1 MTLYGDAI
9 SKEVKTGIGQGAY
22 PKFNGIGFPMG
33 KRESNYVPKEYGNQ
47 LIKSQIKQL
56 LLVNKGERVM
66 LPNYGIGIRS
76 YLFSNITPSDLA
88 AIKLDIRDAIER
100 YIPNATLL
108 DLDVELA
115 DKTSIIITHRISK
128 IMKFDKIIVLEKG
141 ELVEEGSHDYL
152 IENGTYYP
160 QILNMQFEQQD

>member
-115 DKTSIIITHRISK
+115 ENYKFSGMDGLIIKVK
-128 IMKFDKIIVLEKG
+128 IKANKLNEILDFTI
-141 ELVEEGSHDYL
+141 EL
-152 IENGTYYP
+152 
-160 QILNMQFEQQD
+160 